1 MGCGGRRKKFFK
13 TFTAEIAENAE
24 KPAKANIK
32 KQNCL
37 ATEDTEV
44 TEL

>member
-13 TFTAEIAENAE
+13 TFTAEIAE